1 MATGERGD
9 WIGFFWVGFSLVA
22 PMVGIDQFEGSTR
35 QPHLGLG
42 QVGGACC
49 WLGPIDSHS
58 SACAAGLGIAAKV
71 ECHKTITAM
80 AINLT
85 KGIKRPLA
93 TSGEVAMIGAQL
105 TLSAGLSLMLL
116 IFLGA

>member
-1 MATGERGD
+1 
-9 WIGFFWVGFSLVA
+9 
-22 PMVGIDQFEGSTR
+22 
-35 QPHLGLG
+35 
-42 QVGGACC
+42 
-49 WLGPIDSHS
+49 
-58 SACAAGLGIAAKV
+58 
-71 ECHKTITAM
+71 M